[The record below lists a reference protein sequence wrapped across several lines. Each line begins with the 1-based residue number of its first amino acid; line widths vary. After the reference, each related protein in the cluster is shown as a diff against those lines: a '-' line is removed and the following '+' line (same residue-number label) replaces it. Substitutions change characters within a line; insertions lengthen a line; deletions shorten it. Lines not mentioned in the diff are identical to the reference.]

1 MPRKRK
7 LPDGMVTRPGRRG
20 YYADF
25 RVGGRRV
32 QKKLGTDFDAARSI
46 LNELRARAQRGEF
59 GLLDNDYPIAD
70 LRAAY
75 LKRCEQELAEGST
88 ARYRRGLDDVL
99 GFLGLAK
106 VRQIDAACVLA
117 YREDRLRVKGP
128 TTINHDVGV
137 LQSMLEWGVRRKLI
151 GSNPLDGLEP
161 LRHDRPKQGRAMT
174 DDEVRRLLDASPGR
188 WREVWYAF
196 LVTGLRKD
204 ELATLRFS
212 DVDWE
217 ARELVVRMHN
227 AKGNRERRVPIDD
240 ELMTV
245 LLRQRAAAPGR
256 QPGQGSNPQT
266 AARTLERFTREHVFV
281 SAQNTPLDGSSTLY
295 LAFMRC
301 CHRAGIETRTLDSQ
315 GFEVEHLDLH
325 SLRRTF
331 ATNAIV
337 NGADPKSVQ
346 EILGHKT
353 LEMTMQI
360 YAKVKA
366 ISKRQA
372 VARLSYG
379 QGARAPEHV
388 IEMPLAAQA

>member
-7 LPDGMVTRPGRRG
+7 LPDGMVRRNGRRG

-46 LNELRARAQRGEF
+46 LNELKARAERGQY
-59 GLLDNDYPIAD
+59 GLLDNDYPLAD

-75 LKRCEQELAEGST
+75 LKRCEQELAAGS
-88 ARYRRGLDDVL
+88 ADRYRRGLDDVL
-99 GFLGLAK
+99 GFLGLVK
-106 VRQIDAACVLA
+106 VRQLDAACVLA
-117 YREDRLRVKGP
+117 YREERLRVKGP
-128 TTINHDVGV
+128 ATINHDVGV
-137 LQSMLEWGVRRKLI
+137 LRSMLEWGVRRKLI

-161 LRHDRPKQGRAMT
+161 LRHDRPKQGRALT
-174 DDEVRRLLDASPGR
+174 DDEVQRLLDKSPPR
-188 WREVWYAF
+188 WRDVWYAF

-204 ELATLRFS
+204 ELATLRFT
-212 DVDWE
+212 DIDWQS
-217 ARELVVRMHN
+217 AELIVRMHN
-227 AKGNRERRVPIDD
+227 AKGKRERRVPIDN
-240 ELMTV
+240 ELMAI
-245 LLRQRAAAPGR
+245 LRRQQATAPSR
-256 QPGQGSNPQT
+256 QPGRGSNPMM
-266 AARTLERFTREHVFV
+266 AARTLARFTREHVFV
-281 SAQNTPLDGSSTLY
+281 TAQNTPLDGVATLY

-301 CHRAGIETRTLDSQ
+301 CRRAGIETRTLDAE
-315 GFEVEHLDLH
+315 GREVEHVDLH

-366 ISKRQA
+366 MSKRQT

-379 QGARAPEHV
+379 KGAQSPDHIIELPRA
-388 IEMPLAAQA
+388 AGG